1 MRIGIRD
8 FPVNS
13 LEGPVSDAI
22 RKFSAS
28 DSDVGMK
35 SGLFN
40 RLELNT
46 RLSGEARQASP
57 SGKGMAADVC
67 ASSTPVL

>member
-13 LEGPVSDAI
+13 LEGPVSGEI
-22 RKFSAS
+22 RKSPAS

-40 RLELNT
+40 RLECNT

-57 SGKGMAADVC
+57 SGKGAAADFC
-67 ASSTPVL
+67 ASSMPVL

>member
-22 RKFSAS
+22 GTFSAS

-35 SGLFN
+35 SGRFN
-40 RLELNT
+40 RLEFDI
-46 RLSGEARQASP
+46 RLSGETRQASP
-57 SGKGMAADVC
+57 SGKGVAVDAC
-67 ASSTPVL
+67 ASSMQAL